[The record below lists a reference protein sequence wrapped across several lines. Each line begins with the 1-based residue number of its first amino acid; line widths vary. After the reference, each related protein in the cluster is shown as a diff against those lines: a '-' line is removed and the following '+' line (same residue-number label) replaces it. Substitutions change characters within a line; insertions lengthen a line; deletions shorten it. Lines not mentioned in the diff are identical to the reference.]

1 MGISDKLTL
10 SVREKTGWSS
20 RVLDGTAQQ
29 VRVGKTGWGTIDGS
43 GRNDEFSLSH
53 YI

>member
-10 SVREKTGWSS
+10 SIREKTGWSS

-29 VRVGKTGWGTIDGS
+29 VESGEDGVGDHRWKWQK
-43 GRNDEFSLSH
+43 
-53 YI
+53 